1 MRSKECPLDQRE
13 LELVPLLKGVDF
25 DSIQGIL
32 NNSPVRE
39 LKAGEVL
46 IRAGEV
52 NEYLYLLLSGLLRV
66 HLEFK
71 MDPVALLEPGEI
83 VGELSV
89 IDGQPTSAHVI
100 ADQDCRLLALSE
112 QNIWSL
118 VKTSHAVAYNFLSI
132 LAQRLRKGN
141 TTNLNYKRDAIMDAL
156 TTLYN
161 RRWLDTMLPR
171 QMERCKS
178 DGHDLSILLIDIN
191 NFKPY
196 NDTYGHLAGDR
207 VLYTVART
215 LMANVRPGDMIARY
229 GGDEFVALLPD
240 ADEVRA
246 SEIGERLHTAVS
258 EATGGSDWRDLP
270 SVTISVGM
278 AQMTPDHTPHGLI
291 EAADA
296 QLYVAKAN
304 RQKGPSKRPR
314 REER

>member
-1 MRSKECPLDQRE
+1 MGNPMRSKECPLDQRE

-25 DSIQGIL
+25 DSIQDIL
-32 NNSPVRE
+32 NSSPVKE
-39 LKAGEVL
+39 LKEGEVL

-52 NEYLYLLLSGLLRV
+52 NEYLYLLLSGCLRV
-66 HLEFK
+66 HLDFK

-83 VGELSV
+83 VGDLSV
-89 IDGQPTSAHVI
+89 IDGQPTSAHVV
-100 ADQDCRLLALSE
+100 ADDDCRLLALSE
-112 QNIWSL
+112 QNMWSL

-132 LAQRLRKGN
+132 LAHRLRKGN
-141 TTNLNYKRDAIMDAL
+141 TTTLNSRRDATMDAL
-156 TTLYN
+156 TGLYN

-171 QMERCKS
+171 QMDRCKS
-178 DGHDLSILLIDIN
+178 NGHDLSILLIDIN
-191 NFKPY
+191 KFKPY

-240 ADEVRA
+240 ANSARGN
-246 SEIGERLHTAVS
+246 EIGERLSEAVS

-270 SVTISVGM
+270 SVTISVGL
-278 AQMTPDHTPHGLI
+278 AQMKPEDTPHGLI

-296 QLYVAKAN
+296 QLYSAK
-304 RQKGPSKRPR
+304 KKRR
-314 REER
+314 

>member
-1 MRSKECPLDQRE
+1 MSSGNPMKSKESPLDQRE
-13 LELVPLLKGVDF
+13 LEQVPLLKGVDF
-25 DSIQGIL
+25 DSIQDIL
-32 NNSPVRE
+32 DSSPVKE
-39 LKAGEVL
+39 LKKGEVL

-52 NEYLYLLLSGLLRV
+52 NEYLYLLLSGRLRV
-66 HLEFK
+66 HLDFK

-83 VGELSV
+83 AGDLSV
-89 IDGQPTSAHVI
+89 LDGQPTSAHVV
-100 ADQDCRLLALSE
+100 ANDDCRLLALSE
-112 QNIWSL
+112 QNMWSL

-132 LAQRLRKGN
+132 LAHRLRKSN
-141 TTNLNYKRDAIMDAL
+141 TTTLNSRRDATMDAL

-178 DGHDLSILLIDIN
+178 NGHDLSILLIDIN

-240 ADEVRA
+240 ADAVRA
-246 SEIGERLHTAVS
+246 GEIGERLGEAVS

-270 SVTISVGM
+270 SVTISVGL
-278 AQMTPDHTPHGLI
+278 AQMAPEHTPHGLI

-296 QLYVAKAN
+296 QLYRAKAN
-304 RQKGPSKRPR
+304 RRSGR
-314 REER
+314 

>member
-1 MRSKECPLDQRE
+1 MSSGNQMRSQECPLDQRE

-25 DSIQGIL
+25 DSIQDIL
-32 NNSPVRE
+32 NSSPVKE

-52 NEYLYLLLSGLLRV
+52 NEYLYLLLAGHLRV
-66 HLEFK
+66 HLDFK

-83 VGELSV
+83 VGDLSV
-89 IDGQPTSAHVI
+89 IDGQPSSAHVI
-100 ADQDCRLLALSE
+100 ADDDCRLLALSE
-112 QNIWSL
+112 HNMWSL

-132 LAQRLRKGN
+132 LAHRLRKGN
-141 TTNLNYKRDAIMDAL
+141 INNLTYKRDSTMDAL

-178 DGHDLSILLIDIN
+178 NGQDLSILLIDIN

-207 VLYTVART
+207 VLYTVARS

-240 ADEVRA
+240 ADSVRA
-246 SEIGERLHTAVS
+246 GEIGERLQTAVS

-270 SVTISVGM
+270 SVTISVGL
-278 AQMTPDHTPHGLI
+278 AQMNPEHTPHGLI
-291 EAADA
+291 ESADA
-296 QLYVAKAN
+296 RLYSAKESR
-304 RQKGPSKRPR
+304 RQGR
-314 REER
+314 

>member
-25 DSIQGIL
+25 DSIQDIL
-32 NNSPVRE
+32 DSSPVKE
-39 LKAGEVL
+39 LKEGEVL

-52 NEYLYLLLSGLLRV
+52 NEYLYLLLAGRLRV
-66 HLEFK
+66 HLDFK

-83 VGELSV
+83 AGDLSV
-89 IDGQPTSAHVI
+89 LDGQPTSAHVI
-100 ADQDCRLLALSE
+100 ADDDCRLLALSE
-112 QNIWSL
+112 QNMWSL
-118 VKTSHAVAYNFLSI
+118 VKTSHAAAYNFLSI
-132 LAQRLRKGN
+132 LAHRLRKSN
-141 TTNLNYKRDAIMDAL
+141 TTTLNSRRDATMDAL

-178 DGHDLSILLIDIN
+178 NGRDLSILLIDIN
-191 NFKPY
+191 KFKPY

-207 VLYTVART
+207 VLYTVARS

-240 ADEVRA
+240 ADA
-246 SEIGERLHTAVS
+246 AWAGEIGERLSEAVS

-270 SVTISVGM
+270 SVTISVGL

-291 EAADA
+291 ETADA
-296 QLYVAKAN
+296 RLYAAKAN
-304 RQKGPSKRPR
+304 R
-314 REER
+314 REGR

>member
-1 MRSKECPLDQRE
+1 VDQRE

-25 DSIQGIL
+25 DSIQDIL
-32 NNSPVRE
+32 NNSPVKE

-52 NEYLYLLLSGLLRV
+52 NEYLYLLLAGHLRV
-66 HLEFK
+66 HLDFK

-83 VGELSV
+83 VGDLSV

-100 ADQDCRLLALSE
+100 ADDDCRLLALSE
-112 QNIWSL
+112 QNMWSL

-132 LAQRLRKGN
+132 LAHRLRKGN
-141 TTNLNYKRDAIMDAL
+141 INNLTYKRDSTMDAL

-178 DGHDLSILLIDIN
+178 NGQDLSILLIDIN

-207 VLYTVART
+207 VLYTVARS

-240 ADEVRA
+240 ADSVRA
-246 SEIGERLHTAVS
+246 GEIGERLQTAVS

-270 SVTISVGM
+270 SVTISVGL
-278 AQMTPDHTPHGLI
+278 AQMNPEHSPHGLI

-296 QLYVAKAN
+296 RLYSAKKN
-304 RQKGPSKRPR
+304 RRQGR
-314 REER
+314 

>member
-25 DSIQGIL
+25 DSIQDIL
-32 NNSPVRE
+32 NSSPVKE

-52 NEYLYLLLSGLLRV
+52 NEYLYLLLAGHLRV
-66 HLEFK
+66 HLDFK

-83 VGELSV
+83 TGELSV
-89 IDGQPTSAHVI
+89 IDGQPTSAHVV
-100 ADQDCRLLALSE
+100 ADDDCRVLALSE
-112 QNIWSL
+112 QNMWSL
-118 VKTSHAVAYNFLSI
+118 VKTSHAVAYNFLSV
-132 LAQRLRKGN
+132 LAHRMRKGN
-141 TTNLNYKRDAIMDAL
+141 TNTLNYKRDSTMDAL

-171 QMERCKS
+171 QMDRCKS
-178 DGHDLSILLIDIN
+178 NGQDLAILLIDIN

-207 VLYTVART
+207 VLYTVARS

-240 ADEVRA
+240 ADAVRA
-246 SEIGERLHTAVS
+246 DEIGERLQTAVS

-270 SVTISVGM
+270 SVTISVGL
-278 AQMTPDHTPHGLI
+278 AQMTPEHTPHGLI

-296 QLYVAKAN
+296 KLYSAKEKR
-304 RQKGPSKRPR
+304 RQGR
-314 REER
+314 

>member
-1 MRSKECPLDQRE
+1 MSGGNQMRSQECPVDQRE

-25 DSIQGIL
+25 DSIQDIL
-32 NNSPVRE
+32 NSSPVKE

-52 NEYLYLLLSGLLRV
+52 NEYLYLLLAGHLRV
-66 HLEFK
+66 HLDFK

-83 VGELSV
+83 VGDLSV

-100 ADQDCRLLALSE
+100 ADDDCRLLALSE
-112 QNIWSL
+112 QNMWSL

-132 LAQRLRKGN
+132 LAHRLRKGN
-141 TTNLNYKRDAIMDAL
+141 INNLTYKRDSTMDAL

-240 ADEVRA
+240 ADEARA

-270 SVTISVGM
+270 SVTISVGL

-296 QLYVAKAN
+296 ELYRAKAK
-304 RQKGPSKRPR
+304 RGKG
-314 REER
+314 